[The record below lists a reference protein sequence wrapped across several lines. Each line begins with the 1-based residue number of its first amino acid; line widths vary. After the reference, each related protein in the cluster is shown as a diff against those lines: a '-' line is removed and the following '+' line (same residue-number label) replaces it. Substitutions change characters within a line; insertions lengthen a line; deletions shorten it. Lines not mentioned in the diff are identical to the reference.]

1 MCNFVTSVFFWRR
14 SLHESAFASW
24 FVFFIVV
31 SRSGLIYNSCFSST
45 DFFFIHSVKLFSRV
59 SHIEWESTKKKVETW
74 KKNYVKTHCWA
85 CCCCLTWHVTSE
97 DVVRGRPPA
106 PPMKGQSCDD
116 RRMLFV
122 IVLKTSNWRQWLV
135 FRLLGFNFKEF

>member
-74 KKNYVKTHCWA
+74 KKKLRENTLLSLLLLPYMA
-85 CCCCLTWHVTSE
+85 CDL
-97 DVVRGRPPA
+97 RGRGSRPA
-106 PPMKGQSCDD
+106 SSSTHE
-116 RRMLFV
+116 RAIL
-122 IVLKTSNWRQWLV
+122 WRSTYVVCYSVKNLELTAV
-135 FRLLGFNFKEF
+135 VGI